1 MELRGKTLGLVGTGD
16 IAMRAAAMFKAAFS
30 MRVIGFS
37 PSLTD
42 ERAKSLCIGRCAS
55 VAQVFANADIIS
67 VGVRLSDE
75 TRGLIGE
82 KELSAA
88 KPGALLINTARGGVV
103 NEQALYRALV
113 HGPLGGAACDVFA
126 SEPPTR
132 ENPLVGLPNFIA
144 TPHIGA
150 STDEALLRVGL
161 SAVTQIFDVLDG
173 KTPVHECF

>member
-1 MELRGKTLGLVGTGD
+1 
-16 IAMRAAAMFKAAFS
+16 
-30 MRVIGFS
+30 
-37 PSLTD
+37 
-42 ERAKSLCIGRCAS
+42 
-55 VAQVFANADIIS
+55 
-67 VGVRLSDE
+67 VRLSDE

-173 KTPVHECF
+173 KAPAHECF